1 MQKEIV
7 TVTRNLL
14 SKGVFNHLSDAA
26 LARMQWL
33 LLTRNNSNADA
44 LLMQYWYSGNYYTA
58 GVPQDLLY
66 NCNLLLMQAGK
77 PMIDVFMNEETEA

>member
-1 MQKEIV
+1 MQKEIS

-33 LLTRNNSNADA
+33 LLSRNNKNADT

-66 NCNLLLMQAGK
+66 TCNLLLMQAGK
-77 PMIDVFMNEETEA
+77 PMIDVFMNEEAEA